1 MQVLPQKDLMD
12 ILQDPIFQNSA
23 PLKKWMEQQL
33 KQVSKMT
40 PGCDD
45 LKNETVQSEKS
56 EDGDG
61 NGKFS
66 AIMAVLFAR
75 VDKSTQSSYA
85 QETSQEVCDRLKDLG
100 SNFHPIADLLKA
112 DGIDGHFLA
121 HNEISRECLADEYGI
136 RRKIQQDALLS
147 HFEKYKATT
156 PNVAIGLVACSAE
169 MAHRWGH
176 WTHPRHISHEDLKVR
191 AQKMMT
197 YQSASKLMDEAIPT
211 LDQSS
216 NAAPSLDQ
224 SSNAAPSLDQSS
236 NGFEVVDYW
245 SLTVFGSESSLDEV
259 HLDEVHLLLS
269 ERADGLRLVVAS
281 CLALP
286 QRGLPQTRTI
296 DLAMA
301 FISANHG
308 REHAWILTWN
318 QKSAGQWKETR
329 KDSYLQL

>member
-1 MQVLPQKDLMD
+1 MAQAVGVLVAVTDSITMPEPISMVAAAAAGAAGTAAAEKHLGRWFRRQTKSMKLTDMEKERVNASEHLRKQGWHCTTCPCLKLMQVLPQKDLMD

-176 WTHPRHISHEDLKVR
+176 WTYPRHISHEDLKVR

-236 NGFEVVDYW
+236 NGFEVVDY
-245 SLTVFGSESSLDEV
+245 
-259 HLDEVHLLLS
+259 
-269 ERADGLRLVVAS
+269 
-281 CLALP
+281 
-286 QRGLPQTRTI
+286 
-296 DLAMA
+296 
-301 FISANHG
+301 
-308 REHAWILTWN
+308 
-318 QKSAGQWKETR
+318 
-329 KDSYLQL
+329 

>member
-1 MQVLPQKDLMD
+1 MAQAWVGVLVAATESITMPEPITCTVVAATAGSVALSAAERHVGGWFRTQTKSMKLTDMEEERVNASEHLRKQGWHCTTCPCLKLMQVLPQKDLMD

-56 EDGDG
+56 EDDDG

-75 VDKSTQSSYA
+75 VDESTKSPYDK
-85 QETSQEVCDRLKDLG
+85 ETSQEVCDRLKDLG
-100 SNFHPIADLLKA
+100 SNFHPVADLLKA

-121 HNEISRECLADEYGI
+121 HNDISRECLANEYGI

-147 HFEKYKATT
+147 HFGKYKATT

-169 MAHRWGH
+169 ISHRWGH
-176 WTHPRHISHEDLKVR
+176 WTNPRHMSHEDLKVR

-197 YQSASKLMDEAIPT
+197 YQSASKLMDEAAPS
-211 LDQSS
+211 LDQS

-224 SSNAAPSLDQSS
+224 SSNPAPSVDQSS
-236 NGFEVVDYW
+236 NGFEVVD
-245 SLTVFGSESSLDEV
+245 SN
-259 HLDEVHLLLS
+259 
-269 ERADGLRLVVAS
+269 
-281 CLALP
+281 P
-286 QRGLPQTRTI
+286 
-296 DLAMA
+296 
-301 FISANHG
+301 
-308 REHAWILTWN
+308 
-318 QKSAGQWKETR
+318 
-329 KDSYLQL
+329 